1 MKIKESSCD
10 SFNFMKRPFS
20 AAFLGRLFIVM
31 GPTALCAHIVMAYLM
46 VVDRRQRN
54 FRAVT
59 SNIAAKHGGGD
70 HGGLFRR
77 VAFQVLAL
85 DANWA
90 KECKLRIL
98 LSADATFLTLD

>member
-70 HGGLFRR
+70 HGGLFGASPSRSLPSMPTGRKSASSGYFCWRMRR
-77 VAFQVLAL
+77 F
-85 DANWA
+85 
-90 KECKLRIL
+90 
-98 LSADATFLTLD
+98 